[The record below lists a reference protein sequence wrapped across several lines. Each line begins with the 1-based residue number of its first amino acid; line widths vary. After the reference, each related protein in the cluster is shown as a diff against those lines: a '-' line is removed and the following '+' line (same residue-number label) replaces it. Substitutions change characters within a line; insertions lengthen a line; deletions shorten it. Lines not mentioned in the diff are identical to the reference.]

1 MISLTIAA
9 GVYTWRAGA
18 QPAETR
24 SPDLA
29 SVRVVFGVTDTAPT
43 QWDGSIKLDS
53 GNVTAIQGVRF
64 GPEDSTDYTS
74 SWKAA
79 TRAQGQQNNVFENG
93 VMITAQVR
101 PDARW
106 SIHTIRGDFS
116 FTLKDVTWG
125 EQRSFLDGAVE
136 VERIPP
142 STQLTPSDDDEDFP
156 AAARVGGDIWVSYV
170 RFSHSDRAKES
181 FQVMRTA
188 PESLD
193 YLARAAGGDQ
203 VFAMK
208 YSRADGKW
216 SSAQAVSPKGEDIQG
231 AAIAGDG
238 TGRVWVVWAAERNG
252 NFDLYARA
260 WSNGQW
266 GRELQITRAEGADL
280 NPVAATDSQGRVWIA
295 WQAFR
300 AGNLDIVGT
309 VLEGDSFQHE
319 FRVSTSPASDWAPSI
334 AAAPHGDVAI
344 SWDTYDKGDYDVLFR
359 RLRSTSKGPVRMDAP
374 VAAAATAA
382 FEANSSIAFDSS
394 NRLWL
399 AYEFSTMRW
408 GKNFGAY
415 QSTGTPLY
423 EDRNVRVKCFD
434 GNTAYTSSADLLNV
448 LPGSPISPAHAPR
461 PRPSRQPLGPNPNQ
475 ARNRRPNG
483 LVNPRNG
490 TLNGAP
496 RLAID
501 EAGGVYLAFRSLSR
515 PPALRSPLGAIWY
528 EHVAYFDGHKWTGPM
543 FIPHSDGLQD
553 APAMLVGLD
562 GGHLLAVSSMDH
574 RQSVPLASGLGAAAG
589 ELINSDIYAAD
600 LHLEDLGPAAKNPE
614 LVKIA
619 SETPSAPDPSTE
631 AEAGHIRTLRD
642 YRIDSGGQK
651 LRILRGDVHRH
662 TAYSAD
668 GARDGSLTDAYRYM
682 IDAAGLDWGGCCD
695 TENGEGH
702 EYFWWRQQTMADA
715 YLMASR
721 FTPMFA
727 FEHMVRYPEGHRVAV
742 FARRGVR
749 PIPHLPPVAV
759 DAPAAPASDT
769 QLFYKY
775 LRAFGGISI
784 PHTTATDMGTDWRDS
799 APDVEPDVE
808 IYDGFRQ
815 SYEYPDAP
823 RAAKEG
829 DAINGLR
836 PAGYVSEALKKGLRL
851 GFLAS
856 SDHISTHIAYANVLA
871 AGDSRDAILDALKKR
886 HVYASTDDIVAD
898 VRCGDHLMGD
908 EFTASG
914 PPKISVKLIGTANFS
929 RVVIVKDGA
938 EVYASAP
945 GAREV
950 SFDWTDPAPLSSEKA
965 SYYYMRGEQEDG
977 QLVWASPMWIRGK

>member
-1 MISLTIAA
+1 M
-9 GVYTWRAGA
+9 
-18 QPAETR
+18 
-24 SPDLA
+24 LA
-29 SVRVVFGVTDTAPT
+29 SVRVVFGVTDTAPS
-43 QWDGSIKLDS
+43 QWDGTVKLDS
-53 GNVTAIQGVRF
+53 GTITAIQGVRF
-64 GPEDSTDYTS
+64 GPEDSTDYSS

-79 TRAQGQQNNVFENG
+79 TRAQGQPDNVFENG
-93 VMITAQVR
+93 VMITAQVK
-101 PDARW
+101 PEARW
-106 SIHTIRGDFS
+106 SIHTARGDFS
-116 FTLKDVTWG
+116 FTLKDITWG
-125 EQRSFLDGAVE
+125 NQRSFLDGAVE

-142 STQLTPSDDDEDFP
+142 TTQLTPSDDDEDFP

-193 YLARAAGGDQ
+193 YLTRPAGGDQ

-216 SSAQAVSPKGEDIQG
+216 SSAQPVSPKGEDTQG
-231 AAIAGDG
+231 ATIAADG
-238 TGRVWVVWAAERNG
+238 KGRVWVVWSAERNG
-252 NFDLYARA
+252 NFDLFARA

-266 GRELQITRAEGADL
+266 GRELRITTDAGPDL
-280 NPVAATDSQGRVWIA
+280 NPVAASDSEGRVWIA

-300 AGNLDIVGT
+300 GGNLDILGT
-309 VLEGDSFQHE
+309 VQEADSFRPE
-319 FRVSTSPASDWAPSI
+319 VRVSTSPASDWSPSI
-334 AAAPHGDVAI
+334 AAAPNGDVAI
-344 SWDTYDKGDYDVLFR
+344 SWDTYDKGDYDVFFR
-359 RLRSTSKGPVRMDAP
+359 RLRSAPHGPIGMDPP
-374 VAAAATAA
+374 VAAAATPA

-399 AYEFSTMRW
+399 AYEFSTIRW

-415 QSTGTPLY
+415 ETTGTPLY
-423 EDRNVRVKCFD
+423 EDRNIRVKCFD
-434 GNTAYTSSADLLNV
+434 GETIYASSDDLLNV
-448 LPGSPISPAHAPR
+448 LPGSPISAAHAPR
-461 PRPSRQPLGPNPNQ
+461 PRPSRQTLAPNPNQ
-475 ARNRRPNG
+475 AKNRRPNA

-501 EAGGVYLAFRSLSR
+501 QAGGVFLAFRSLSR

-528 EHVAYFDGHKWTGPM
+528 EHVAYFNGHKWTGPIFM
-543 FIPHSDGLQD
+543 PRSDGLQD
-553 APAMLVGLD
+553 APAALIGLEA
-562 GGHLLAVSSMDH
+562 GHLLAVSSMDH
-574 RQSVPLASGLGAAAG
+574 RQSVPLASGLGAGAG
-589 ELINSDIYAAD
+589 DLINSDLYAAD
-600 LHLEDLGPAAKNPE
+600 LNLEDLGAAAKTPE
-614 LVKIA
+614 LVKLA
-619 SETPSAPDPSTE
+619 PDTPSAPDPAVR
-631 AEAGHIRTLRD
+631 AEAGNVQTVRE
-642 YRIDSGGQK
+642 YRIDAGPQK

-662 TAYSAD
+662 TGYSAD

-682 IDAAGLDWGGCCD
+682 IDAAALDWGGCCD
-695 TENGEGH
+695 TGNGEGH

-715 YLMASR
+715 YLMVSR

-749 PIPHLPPVAV
+749 PIPHLPAVAV
-759 DAPAAPASDT
+759 DAPAAPAPDT

-799 APDVEPDVE
+799 DVDVEPDVE

-815 SYEYPDAP
+815 SYERPDAP

-836 PAGYVSEALKKGLRL
+836 PAGFVSEALNKGLRL

-886 HVYASTDDIVAD
+886 HVYASTDDIIAD
-898 VRCGDHLMGD
+898 VRCEDHLMGD
-908 EFTASG
+908 EFTTTGA
-914 PPKISVKLIGTANFS
+914 PRISVKLTGAAKFS
-929 RVVIVKDGA
+929 KVVIVKDGA
-938 EVYASAP
+938 EAYTVTP

-950 SFDWTDPAPLSSEKA
+950 SFDWTDPAAMNPEKT
-965 SYYYMRGEQEDG
+965 SYYYVRGEQEDG
-977 QLVWASPMWIRGK
+977 QLVWTSPMWIRAK